1 MRPVE
6 STIEIAAEPAQVWA
20 VLIDFAAYP
29 QWASFIDRIEGHV
42 EPESRIGVHLTP
54 TQGKPVHVQP
64 TVVDVQPNRR
74 LAWAMAVG
82 HRTLFHGEHSFELI
96 PSSRGTHLVQKE
108 VFQGVIAA
116 VIRNSPRGAV
126 ESFAAFNE
134 SLKQRVEGGISPAG
148 S

>member
-6 STIEIAAEPAQVWA
+6 STIEIAAEPAEVWA
-20 VLIDFAAYP
+20 VLVDFAAYP
-29 QWASFIDRIEGHV
+29 EWASFIDRIEGHA

-54 TQGKPVHVQP
+54 TQGKPIHVKP

-82 HRTLFHGEHSFELI
+82 HRALFHGEHSFELT

-108 VFQGVIAA
+108 VFRGAIAA
-116 VIRNSPRGAV
+116 VIRNSPRGAL

-134 SLKQRVEGGISPAG
+134 SLKQRVERGASPAG